1 MSDREVEDFN
11 KGFIY
16 EKTKDILT
24 KGHVTVLATAR
35 VENVLSRAQFSNY
48 PIPLNKY
55 KFEKMVKVLAMT
67 LKFINMKTKGKFS
80 EKMKCGIKFQAFSV
94 TLIDDDKVPAECKSL
109 LDLLKASDP
118 FIGIKKARDPFI
130 GISFGCKDP
139 DVKFLGKHQVELTE
153 EDISRALYYLF
164 EKATAELKHFQKKEL
179 LDKISVEKEGILMC
193 KSRLLEGQRLM
204 EAGGLESMEILKDLN
219 LNFCTPMVDRYSP
232 LAYAL
237 ADYIHRVS
245 AKHAGYE
252 NSYRLA
258 GHLEIRR
265 TSTPKPQN

>member
-1 MSDREVEDFN
+1 MDQLYHVTTENNPADLPTRPSLVQESDVGPMSTWEKGLPWMRYAVEDAIESGILTPVSKLRLSDREVEDFN

-48 PIPLNKY
+48 LIPLNKY
-55 KFEKMVKVLAMT
+55 KFEKTVKVLAIM

-94 TLIDDDKVPAECKSL
+94 TLVDDDKVPKECKSL

-139 DVKFLGKHQVELTE
+139 DVKFIGKHQVLLTE
-153 EDISRALYYLF
+153 EDISRCLYYLF
-164 EKATAELKHFQKKEL
+164 EKAIQL
-179 LDKISVEKEGILMC
+179 S
-193 KSRLLEGQRLM
+193 
-204 EAGGLESMEILKDLN
+204 
-219 LNFCTPMVDRYSP
+219 
-232 LAYAL
+232 
-237 ADYIHRVS
+237 
-245 AKHAGYE
+245 
-252 NSYRLA
+252 
-258 GHLEIRR
+258 
-265 TSTPKPQN
+265 